1 MSLSQRLLTAEQTA
15 DGPDVTAHRAREQPP
30 PSVTCR
36 LMNSRLVLSM
46 EEPFGPQEPCLL
58 TTFCLDT
65 HKQWDTSGVL
75 GAQTL
80 RKGRWYPRSRTA
92 PRINMRKERDRGGG
106 TGTLSPI
113 FPFYRD

>member
-1 MSLSQRLLTAEQTA
+1 
-15 DGPDVTAHRAREQPP
+15 
-30 PSVTCR
+30 
-36 LMNSRLVLSM
+36 MNSRLVLLM

-75 GAQTL
+75 GAQNPEEGQMVPGIE
-80 RKGRWYPRSRTA
+80 GRTP
-92 PRINMRKERDRGGG
+92 INMRKERDRGGG